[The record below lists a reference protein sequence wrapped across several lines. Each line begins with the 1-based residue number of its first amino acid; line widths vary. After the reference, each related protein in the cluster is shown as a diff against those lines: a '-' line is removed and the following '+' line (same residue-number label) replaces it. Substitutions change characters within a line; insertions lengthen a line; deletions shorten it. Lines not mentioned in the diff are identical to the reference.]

1 MNPILLARHV
11 QESLREL
18 VHTTLNTTSHAFE
31 GTVDRFLDQP
41 GNFIKG
47 PWISVDM
54 PFRQID
60 GAADGSWVQPFAEV
74 PLRFAPYQHQLDA
87 FERLGGD
94 PRCSRGSRQPTDN
107 KREFCERPR

>member
-18 VHTTLNTTSHAFE
+18 VDTTLNTTSRAFE

-41 GNFIKG
+41 ENFIKG
-47 PWISVDM
+47 PWVSVDM

-60 GAADGSWVQPFAEV
+60 GAADDKWQQPFPEV
-74 PLRFAPYQHQLDA
+74 RGRSWQNAHRPMERDVESGPRVGAAPW
-87 FERLGGD
+87 G
-94 PRCSRGSRQPTDN
+94 
-107 KREFCERPR
+107 RPSY